1 LESRILNRTMP
12 AGGLDELRD
21 AVLVEY
27 DWARGVRAG
36 CIDDT
41 AYHRYLQVLFA
52 ALYLF
57 SPNGRKSGV
66 EDIKYGQAKELL
78 EKGFATSTK
87 FKTNKKYGYQP
98 VTVGPVSRELV
109 RMYVEVVRP
118 QIRAASISAPT
129 DPLWLTY
136 WGEAECDIG
145 RMVTAFFVRTC
156 GLSLTITAIRSLVET
171 SMHRKFK
178 EGKINEKQ
186 RTAVQNINGHTSE
199 TTRDY
204 YLLEERVED
213 VHHANAAF
221 GTDFGLIVRDLSE
234 DITILDAVA
243 LPVPVQHL
251 PIPLPLPLPLPALHT
266 PSAAPR
272 GPTVRGGARH
282 PDFGTTKTT
291 AQWTQEEKQFLGTWC
306 AQYQARYPEVKN
318 VVANCLHHILRT
330 PAVHAI
336 FHDYHTLNSARLR
349 AGWRQ
354 FQNDCVREAKL
365 KDLRFGVQS
374 EPVDETYY

>member
-1 LESRILNRTMP
+1 MP

-21 AVLVEY
+21 AVLVEFE
-27 DWARGVRAG
+27 WARGVRVD

-41 AYHRYLQVLFA
+41 AYRRFLQVLFA
-52 ALYLF
+52 ALYIF
-57 SPNGRKSGV
+57 SANGRQSGV
-66 EDIKYGQAKELL
+66 VDMKYGQAQELL
-78 EKGFATSTK
+78 EKGFTTSTK

-98 VTVGPVSRELV
+98 VTVRSVSRDLL
-109 RMYVEVVRP
+109 RIYVEVVRP
-118 QIRAASISAPT
+118 QIRHASHCAPS

-136 WGEAECDIG
+136 GGAAEEDVG
-145 RMVTAFFVRTC
+145 RLVTAFFVRTC
-156 GLSLTITAIRSLVET
+156 GLSITITGIRSLVET
-171 SMHRKFK
+171 TMHKKFK
-178 EGKINEKQ
+178 EGKISESQ
-186 RTAVQNINGHTSE
+186 RCAVQNINGHTSE

-204 YLLEERVED
+204 YLMEERIED
-213 VHHANAAF
+213 VHHAGAAF
-221 GTDFGLIVRDLSE
+221 GNHFDEIIDDLSE

-243 LPVPVQHL
+243 LPVPQPPLVMSAV
-251 PIPLPLPLPLPALHT
+251 PPLPLRPLCSP
-266 PSAAPR
+266 APR
-272 GPTVRGGARH
+272 GPAVRGGALH

-365 KDLRFGVQS
+365 KDLRFGVHS

>member
-1 LESRILNRTMP
+1 MP

-27 DWARGVRAG
+27 DWARGVRVD

-41 AYHRYLQVLFA
+41 AYRRFLQVMFA

-57 SPNGRKSGV
+57 SANGRQSGV
-66 EDIKYGQAKELL
+66 VDMKYGQAQELL
-78 EKGFATSTK
+78 EKGFTTSTK

-98 VTVGPVSRELV
+98 VTVRSVSRDLLRIYMV
-109 RMYVEVVRP
+109 TVRP
-118 QIRAASISAPT
+118 QIRHVSLCAPS

-136 WGEAECDIG
+136 GGAAEEDVG
-145 RMVTAFFVRTC
+145 RLVTAFFVRTC
-156 GLSLTITAIRSLVET
+156 GLSITITGIRSLVET
-171 SMHRKFK
+171 TMHKKFK
-178 EGKINEKQ
+178 EGKISESE
-186 RTAVQNINGHTSE
+186 RSAVQNINGHTSE

-204 YLLEERVED
+204 YLMEDRTED
-213 VHHANAAF
+213 VHHAGAAF
-221 GTDFGLIVRDLSE
+221 GNHLDEILDDLAE
-234 DITILDAVA
+234 DITIMDAV
-243 LPVPVQHL
+243 PVPQPLLVL
-251 PIPLPLPLPLPALHT
+251 SAVPPPLPLPLNPLCSPPPAHA
-266 PSAAPR
+266 PSAALR
-272 GPTVRGGARH
+272 GPAVRGGARH

-354 FQNDCVREAKL
+354 YQNDCVREAKL
-365 KDLRFGVQS
+365 QDLRFGVRN

>member
-1 LESRILNRTMP
+1 
-12 AGGLDELRD
+12 
-21 AVLVEY
+21 
-27 DWARGVRAG
+27 VR
-36 CIDDT
+36 
-41 AYHRYLQVLFA
+41 
-52 ALYLF
+52 
-57 SPNGRKSGV
+57 S
-66 EDIKYGQAKELL
+66 
-78 EKGFATSTK
+78 
-87 FKTNKKYGYQP
+87 
-98 VTVGPVSRELV
+98 VSRDLLRIYIEI
-109 RMYVEVVRP
+109 VRP
-118 QIRAASISAPT
+118 QIRHASLCAPS

-136 WGEAECDIG
+136 GGAAEEDVG

-156 GLSLTITAIRSLVET
+156 GLSITITAIRSLVET

-221 GTDFGLIVRDLSE
+221 GTDFGLILRDLSE

-251 PIPLPLPLPLPALHT
+251 PIPLPLSAPPPLPLPARL
-266 PSAAPR
+266 APLTAQR
-272 GPTVRGGARH
+272 GPSVQGGARH

-365 KDLRFGVQS
+365 KDLRFGVHC